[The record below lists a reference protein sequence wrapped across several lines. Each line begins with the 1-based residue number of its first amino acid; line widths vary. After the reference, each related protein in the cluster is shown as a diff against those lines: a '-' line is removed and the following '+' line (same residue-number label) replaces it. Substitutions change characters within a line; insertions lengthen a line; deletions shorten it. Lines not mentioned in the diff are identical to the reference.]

1 MKTRIFLLAAFCMAT
16 ICAKADK
23 VIAFNHPAV
32 IYTAPVNLFQK
43 NTTLEFVKVEFTD
56 SATVVTVK
64 SDAPEK
70 LTFNNPIALVS
81 ESKQNYN
88 IHGFE
93 QTGFGYRLF
102 FDPMPATTKYF
113 DFMNCEGSKNYFGIH
128 DASYEMSFP
137 KLSSYDT
144 CSEIITNI
152 DDFFKPG
159 IATLILKES
168 NENKCK
174 YMHNV
179 AWTDSKIGSILVS
192 KIYNLSMDSL
202 RSDSNN
208 VRTYI
213 CHFPVSYPHFS
224 NYFEGSITDA
234 NYYLEQGKTTEVN
247 FDKNGRASFSKTS
260 PMANL
265 SYMLTATRLSFHEA
279 AKTDDKALGY
289 LAARFDLTKKEI
301 HVLQRSF
308 IDLDKLN
315 NIISFNDSVKEN
327 TYIKGNFVNKKL
339 SDYTL
344 LGKLRADDPAYL
356 IVNGFRGRAL
366 FYSGYEYIMIGLH
379 ANNKGELNLNW
390 NDKANL
396 AMEAD
401 KQIFHTQEPSLFLQ
415 LWMFDTE
422 KLSDAIS
429 TYRTNPNDKD
439 NLQIFNDFMTVH
451 RKVIT
456 NPCLRNLFEQKYEEL
471 MKAKNQQKIEEL
483 NIFGDE

>member
-1 MKTRIFLLAAFCMAT
+1 MKTRIFLLAAFCMAA
-16 ICAKADK
+16 ICAKAEK
-23 VIAFNHPAV
+23 VITFNHPVV
-32 IYTAPVNLFQK
+32 IYTAPVNFFQK

-56 SATVVTVK
+56 SATVITVK
-64 SDAPEK
+64 SNDPEK
-70 LTFNNPIALVS
+70 LTFNNTITLVS

-93 QTGFGYRLF
+93 QTGLSYRLF

-113 DFMNCEGSKNYFGIH
+113 DFMNDEVSKNYFGIH
-128 DASYEMSFP
+128 DASYEMNFP

-159 IATLILKES
+159 IATLIVKES
-168 NENKCK
+168 KENKYK
-174 YMHNV
+174 NFHDV
-179 AWTDSKIGSILVS
+179 TWTDIGIDNIGPGI
-192 KIYNLSMDSL
+192 IYNMSMDSL

-208 VRTYI
+208 VETYI
-213 CHFPVSYPHFS
+213 YNLPVSYPHFS
-224 NYFEGSITDA
+224 NYVPSCINDA

-265 SYMLTATRLSFHEA
+265 SYMLTATRLSFFEA
-279 AKTDDKALGY
+279 AKTGDKALGY
-289 LAARFDLTKKEI
+289 LAARFNLTKKEI
-301 HVLQRSF
+301 HVLQRYF
-308 IDLDKLN
+308 IDFDKLN
-315 NIISFNDSVKEN
+315 NIVFLDDSVKEN
-327 TYIKGNFVNKKL
+327 TYVKGNFVNKKL

-344 LGKLRADDPAYL
+344 LRKLRADDPAYL
-356 IVNGFRGRAL
+356 IMGGFRGRVL
-366 FYSGYEYIMIGLH
+366 FGNGYDNIMTGLH
-379 ANNKGELNLNW
+379 ANNKGELSLSW
-390 NDKANL
+390 NDMTDAV
-396 AMEAD
+396 MEAD

-415 LWMFDTE
+415 LWMFDSGE
-422 KLSDAIS
+422 LSHAIS
-429 TYRTNPNDKD
+429 IYRTNPNDKKK
-439 NLQIFNDFMTVH
+439 LQVFNDFMTIH